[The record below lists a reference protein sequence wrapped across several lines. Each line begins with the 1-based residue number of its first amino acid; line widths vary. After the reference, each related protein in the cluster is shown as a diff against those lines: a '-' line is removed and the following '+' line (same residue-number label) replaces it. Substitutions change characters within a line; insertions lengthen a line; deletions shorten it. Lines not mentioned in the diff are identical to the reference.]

1 MNGGRSK
8 RLREKSVFK
17 IVGIVLLMV
26 LVGLMFTIVDRLPV
40 IGNPDS
46 APNRHVSDY
55 YIEEGPELTHS
66 PNLVTGVLAD
76 FRGFDTLLETT
87 VMFLAGVS
95 VAMILSN
102 RLKRHWDAGIF
113 RKDENFG
120 GYEVKVIMP
129 ILIPVII
136 VYAFYVLMHGEVSL
150 GGGFQAGALL
160 AMAFMLYIMFADLG
174 KNKFRI
180 TQHFSVCV
188 AACGVFIYFLTGV
201 LCMINGGS
209 AYNIIPGTVTITGS
223 TRTFSKET
231 RNKLPETIRR
241 ISESIAAAHGGSIEF
256 SFSYGY
262 ASVMNDKALT
272 ANSRKLIE
280 EAFGKDAVLD
290 IDPLMPGEDFSALE
304 KDCPGFFVELG
315 AGSNGCTF
323 PHHNSRYLMDEDAL
337 GYGIEYLVRLVR
349 NRLS

>member
-120 GYEVKVIMP
+120 GFEVKVIMP
-129 ILIPVII
+129 ILIP
-136 VYAFYVLMHGEVSL
+136 
-150 GGGFQAGALL
+150 GGF
-160 AMAFMLYIMFADLG
+160 
-174 KNKFRI
+174 
-180 TQHFSVCV
+180 
-188 AACGVFIYFLTGV
+188 
-201 LCMINGGS
+201 
-209 AYNIIPGTVTITGS
+209 PG
-223 TRTFSKET
+223 
-231 RNKLPETIRR
+231 RR
-241 ISESIAAAHGGSIEF
+241 ISGGS
-256 SFSYGY
+256 SPCHGVY
-262 ASVMNDKALT
+262 ALHNVC
-272 ANSRKLIE
+272 
-280 EAFGKDAVLD
+280 G
-290 IDPLMPGEDFSALE
+290 PGEE
-304 KDCPGFFVELG
+304 QI
-315 AGSNGCTF
+315 
-323 PHHNSRYLMDEDAL
+323 PHHPAL
-337 GYGIEYLVRLVR
+337 FSVRRGLRCFHILPHGIPLHD
-349 NRLS
+349 

>member
-174 KNKFRI
+174 KNKFGVRGPAVFGGTRSGASCHGNPHDRDGGHHRSNGDHNNHFGSGSRKEQSKW
-180 TQHFSVCV
+180 TQLIFFSPKREYTCLRSY
-188 AACGVFIYFLTGV
+188 C
-201 LCMINGGS
+201 
-209 AYNIIPGTVTITGS
+209 
-223 TRTFSKET
+223 
-231 RNKLPETIRR
+231 
-241 ISESIAAAHGGSIEF
+241 
-256 SFSYGY
+256 SFSACSEWRY
-262 ASVMNDKALT
+262 AET
-272 ANSRKLIE
+272 
-280 EAFGKDAVLD
+280 
-290 IDPLMPGEDFSALE
+290 
-304 KDCPGFFVELG
+304 
-315 AGSNGCTF
+315 T
-323 PHHNSRYLMDEDAL
+323 
-337 GYGIEYLVRLVR
+337 
-349 NRLS
+349 